1 MKGRLIY
8 VIGASGS
15 GKDTLIKAAATA
27 LAEHSDIRFARRC
40 ITRPSDPDG
49 ENHLP
54 MSRDAFNARAQQG
67 LFAMQWSGN
76 GHDYGI
82 GIEINTWLNNRN
94 TVVVNGSRQW
104 LAQAF
109 ARYPGLVPV
118 LIEVSTSVLRQRL
131 QKRGRES
138 AAEIEARLRR
148 HQQIQ
153 SPIEHCIVINNDGAL
168 SEASRAFIEVIRQ
181 PVRGTALCR

>member
-15 GKDTLIKAAATA
+15 GKDTLIKAAVTA
-27 LAEHSDIRFARRC
+27 LEEQSDIRFARRC
-40 ITRPSDPDG
+40 ITRPADPDG

-54 MSRDAFNARAQQG
+54 MSREAFNARSQQG
-67 LFAMQWSGN
+67 LFALQWSGN
-76 GHDYGI
+76 GHNYGI
-82 GIEINTWLNNRN
+82 GLEINTWLNSGN

-109 ARYPGLVPV
+109 ARYPDLVPV
-118 LIEVSTSVLRQRL
+118 LIEVNPAILRQRL

-138 AAEIEARLRR
+138 AAEIEARLLR
-148 HQQIQ
+148 HQQTKPQ
-153 SPIEHCIVINNDGAL
+153 IEHCIVINNNGAL
-168 SEASRAFIEVIRQ
+168 SEASQAFIEAIRQ
-181 PVRGTALCR
+181 PVRDTALCR

>member
-15 GKDTLIKAAATA
+15 GKDTLIKAAANA
-27 LAEHSDIRFARRC
+27 LAEHSDIRFARRF
-40 ITRPSDPDG
+40 ITRPPDPDG
-49 ENHLP
+49 ENHVP
-54 MSRDAFNARAQQG
+54 ISKEAFNARAQQG

-82 GIEINTWLNNRN
+82 GREINTWLSSGS

-109 ARYPGLVPV
+109 ARYPELVPV
-118 LIEVSTSVLRQRL
+118 LIEVSPSILRQRL

-138 AAEIEARLRR
+138 TPEIEARLRR
-148 HQQIQ
+148 HQQIH
-153 SPIEHCIVINNDGAL
+153 PEIEQCIVINNDGAL
-168 SEASRAFIEVIRQ
+168 SEASRAFIQAIRQ
-181 PVRGTALCR
+181 PARDTALCR